1 MARGTSSGEA
11 LGGQIA
17 QGDHTFGAEDAG
29 FAYFDTVG
37 VQVKT
42 LPRISQINLNNKK
55 SFFQIMTWLMS
66 SSLEGSTSFCLSFWF
81 AAAAKADKDARCF
94 VII

>member
-1 MARGTSSGEA
+1 MSANPSATSGEEGLRPQDWKMARGTSSGEA

-17 QGDHTFGAEDAG
+17 QGDHTFRAEDAG

-42 LPRISQINLNNKK
+42 LPRISQINL
-55 SFFQIMTWLMS
+55 
-66 SSLEGSTSFCLSFWF
+66 
-81 AAAAKADKDARCF
+81 D
-94 VII
+94 